1 MAQAPL
7 SGTKILVYR
16 GTPLPRARS
25 VTFQEP
31 LTGCGLVSEAEGA
44 RAASPKRAARQPH
57 ARAQSSRFAA
67 EPGVHTHG
75 HMRQLWHTVIAAQLN
90 EGALLEYLHIPS
102 CRRALSIV

>member
-1 MAQAPL
+1 MAQAPP

-31 LTGCGLVSEAEGA
+31 LTGCDLLSKAEEEC
-44 RAASPKRAARQPH
+44 AASPKRAAQQPR

-67 EPGVHTHG
+67 EPGVHARG
-75 HMRQLWHTVIAAQLN
+75 HMRRVWLTVIAAQN
-90 EGALLEYLHIPS
+90 G
-102 CRRALSIV
+102 

>member
-16 GTPLPRARS
+16 GTPLPRAQS

-44 RAASPKRAARQPH
+44 RAASPNGAARQPH
-57 ARAQSSRFAA
+57 ARAQSIRFAA
-67 EPGVHTHG
+67 EPGVHAPER
-75 HMRQLWHTVIAAQLN
+75 MRQLWLTVNVAQN
-90 EGALLEYLHIPS
+90 G
-102 CRRALSIV
+102 